1 MIDWFN
7 LIANLLWIIAL
18 ALTLSVVSIARWE
31 AIEKGQKLR
40 DALNTNRWLVTL
52 NTAGITFCGG
62 MSALSD
68 ALWEQVVWLLLL
80 VLFCLQT
87 GVWLLSGRKA

>member
-1 MIDWFN
+1 MIDWYN

-18 ALTLSVVSIARWE
+18 ALALSVVSIARWE
-31 AIEKGQKLR
+31 ARAKGQKLR

-62 MSALSD
+62 MAALSD
-68 ALWEQVVWLLLL
+68 PLWEQVVWLLLL
-80 VLFCLQT
+80 VTFCLQT
-87 GVWLLSGRKA
+87 GVWLLPGRKS

>member
-62 MSALSD
+62 MAALSD